1 MKGPV
6 LRIRK
11 GVRVY
16 DDREQEQAPPPREPA
31 PQPGRRAR
39 QGGRRGRL
47 TFLPLLVLVLAV
59 VVVLRVVPKTQTNRA
74 VIGGWSTTLRAT
86 LFQDD
91 TLLVGVTFVKEGPG
105 AAAAPVENGP
115 RAEAKVVL
123 PDTGQEILLSGILEK
138 SPITLQGQME
148 YSSKVKKVQAVVSVG
163 AERKTL
169 TLTARARR
177 R

>member
-16 DDREQEQAPPPREPA
+16 DDREQELAPPPRA
-31 PQPGRRAR
+31 PVPRTGRRAR
-39 QGGRRGRL
+39 QSGRRGRL
-47 TFLPLLVLVLAV
+47 TFLPLLVLVLAI
-59 VVVLRVVPKTQTNRA
+59 VVVLRVVPRVQTNRA
-74 VIGGWSTTLRAT
+74 VIGGWSTTLHAA
-86 LFQDD
+86 LYKDD
-91 TLLVGVTFVKEGPG
+91 ALLVGVTFVKEGP
-105 AAAAPVENGP
+105 ASPIENGP
-115 RAEAKVVL
+115 QAEARIVL
-123 PDTGQEILLSGILEK
+123 PDTGQEISLSGILEK
-138 SPITLQGQME
+138 SPMTLRGQME
-148 YSSKVKKVQAVVSVG
+148 YSPRVKKVQAEVRVG